1 MCVGL
6 GGHGLD
12 AVVAAV
18 KKKGAGRTF
27 TYARGALLQRVFAPP
42 PLALGA
48 SHPTPCPRE
57 CAFRACTH
65 TTRRY
70 WGTARGGGGVRGCT
84 PGANQL
90 QLLLSTKH
98 MRAQAAHG
106 RPVLLERARPWSPR
120 GRFWEPRTEA
130 RTARGLH
137 HIHCMTLAQHCTPQ
151 LMPPLAWLARTAP
164 KPAASGRRGVRNAP
178 SHLRCAGHPRR
189 ARGGLLP
196 LHTALVRAGRHHGAG
211 RRGRLRGSRCAGARG
226 EAGAGSPPLR
236 PPPST
241 AASGARAARRG
252 GLGASSVAPTQG
264 LGRWTRRAPV
274 AAVCAASEQGQARL

>member
-1 MCVGL
+1 MPCGACVSAIATDRRCARPGSGVKRGSLSEGRCRLAAAQSGGRSSAPDARRKKTHTHRTMCVGL

-151 LMPPLAWLARTAP
+151 LMPPPCLACSHGSKARCER
-164 KPAASGRRGVRNAP
+164 PAW
-178 SHLRCAGHPRR
+178 CA
-189 ARGGLLP
+189 
-196 LHTALVRAGRHHGAG
+196 
-211 RRGRLRGSRCAGARG
+211 
-226 EAGAGSPPLR
+226 
-236 PPPST
+236 
-241 AASGARAARRG
+241 
-252 GLGASSVAPTQG
+252 
-264 LGRWTRRAPV
+264 
-274 AAVCAASEQGQARL
+274 